1 MGLLVDGQWRDAWYE
16 TEKTSGAFERAA
28 SNFRRWITA
37 DGSSGFP
44 AAAGRYHL
52 YLALAC
58 PWCHRTLLFR
68 TLKRLER
75 VISVSFVEPLMLED
89 GWR

>member
-1 MGLLVDGQWRDAWYE
+1 MGVLVDGQWRDSWHD
-16 TEKTSGAFERAA
+16 TERTGGAFDHQPTT
-28 SNFRRWITA
+28 FRRWITA

-52 YLALAC
+52 HLALAC

-68 TLKRLER
+68 LLKRLEG
-75 VISVSFVEPLMLED
+75 VISVSFVEPLML
-89 GWR
+89 